1 MRKTYMIHIA
11 IYYMNCISQNL
22 KFIVIVVNWIEGGE
36 KEIRLQKSWPNST
49 PPPIQ
54 TTYLN
59 FTPK

>member
-1 MRKTYMIHIA
+1 MIHIA